1 MLKIIFVKNKNEM
14 KIRISWNIEN
24 IFSTSVKVKMI
35 ARLQKVELK
44 IYMKNNGET
53 CYGFN

>member
-35 ARLQKVELK
+35 AGLQKVKFK
-44 IYMKNNGET
+44 INLHEK
-53 CYGFN
+53 